1 MAQTEINLLVM
12 IREKDPKDERSI
24 MRVKDFFT
32 FRNHIVIS
40 NHIQCIVSE
49 LLSINLFEML
59 RKTQFKG
66 MHIEIVRKITI
77 QLMTAL
83 AFLKGLKIIHGDIKP
98 ENIVLKEFNK
108 TGISSHNSGI
118 KLIDFG
124 TSIFKTDKH
133 YDYLMS
139 RYYRAP
145 EVILGSPYDEKID
158 MWSAGCVLAEIYTGK
173 PLFPG
178 ENEQ

>member
-1 MAQTEINLLVM
+1 
-12 IREKDPKDERSI
+12 
-24 MRVKDFFT
+24 
-32 FRNHIVIS
+32 
-40 NHIQCIVSE
+40 
-49 LLSINLFEML
+49 ML

-66 MHIEIVRKITI
+66 MHVEIVRKITI

-98 ENIVLKEFNK
+98 ENIVLKEYNK
-108 TGISSHNSGI
+108 TGTLFHDVGI

-133 YDYLMS
+133 FDYLMS

-145 EVILGSPYDEKID
+145 EIILGSRYDEKID
-158 MWSAGCVLAEIYTGK
+158 MWSAGCVLAEMYTGK

-178 ENEQ
+178 